1 LKNAAPNRPDETTGM
16 WRRFQTRQN
25 VKTKRKEK
33 EKKSVE
39 ENSLLFETVGSRKE
53 T

>member
-1 LKNAAPNRPDETTGM
+1 MRRPIARMKRPECGAD
-16 WRRFQTRQN
+16 FKH
-25 VKTKRKEK
+25 VKTLETKRKEK